1 MGEGQATWKQ
11 ILPVFIIFL
20 VFLFAGA
27 GIFKGLEDHFYD
39 PEDPPPRR
47 RRVDDIV
54 HEFVQNFTTNGV
66 PPTDAEVHDLVKQVE
81 IAKHG
86 RILEQVSHDND
97 TSYNLDYME
106 SWYFCMTIVTTIGY
120 GHMGPL
126 TDAGKIFCCAF
137 AFIGIPICLIL
148 LALVGGQLGDANRWL
163 DKRVKEA
170 LSKKIKNPGFISI
183 VGILVSLIVM
193 LSVFFFIPALIFT
206 LVEEDWTYLEALYY
220 CFITLST
227 VGFGDFVAALPSSTQ
242 SYAIN
247 TIYKFVVFLWI
258 MVGLTF
264 LAGALDLMVTKLKDL
279 GSKMSDLD
287 VPNIDGVNVD
297 MADLKLPKGFKSKMG
312 KDIKPKEVSEWGK
325 TGTYNGGFDTPL

>member
-1 MGEGQATWKQ
+1 MY
-11 ILPVFIIFL
+11 LR

-27 GIFKGLEDHFYD
+27 GIFKGLEEHFYD
-39 PEDPPPRR
+39 PGDPPPRR
-47 RRVDDIV
+47 RKVEHV
-54 HEFVQNFTTNGV
+54 VQEFVLNVTSNGLV
-66 PPTDAEVHDLVKQVE
+66 TEDEVHSLVRQIE

-86 RILEQVSHDND
+86 RILEQVSYQND

-126 TDAGKIFCCAF
+126 TDAGKIFCCAY

-148 LALVGGQLGDANRWL
+148 LALVGGQLGDANRWM
-163 DKRVKEA
+163 DKRVKEQ

-193 LSVFFFIPALIFT
+193 LSVFFFVPALIFT
-206 LVEEDWTYLEALYY
+206 LVEEDWSYLEALYY

-227 VGFGDFVAALPSSTQ
+227 VGFGDFVAALPSDTMA
-242 SYAIN
+242 YAVN

-279 GSKMSDLD
+279 GSKVSDLD
-287 VPNIDGVNVD
+287 VPDIDGVNVD
-297 MADLKLPKGFKSKMG
+297 MADLKLPKGLKSKMN

-325 TGTYNGGFDTPL
+325 TGRYNGGFDTPL

>member
-1 MGEGQATWKQ
+1 MGEGQASWRQ

-20 VFLFAGA
+20 IFLFAGA
-27 GIFKGLEDHFYD
+27 GIFKGLEEYFYD

-47 RRVDDIV
+47 RKVDEII
-54 HEFVQNFTTNGV
+54 HEFVNNVTFNGA
-66 PPTDAEVHDLVKQVE
+66 PTSYEVHNLVKQVE

-86 RILEQVSHDND
+86 RVLEQVPYNND
-97 TSYNLDYME
+97 TSPYNLDYME

-120 GHMGPL
+120 GHMGPM
-126 TDAGKIFCCAF
+126 TDAGKIFCCVY
-137 AFIGIPICLIL
+137 AFIGIPICIIL
-148 LALVGGQLGDANRWL
+148 LALVGGQLGDANRWM
-163 DKRVKEA
+163 DKRVKEL

-206 LVEEDWTYLEALYY
+206 LVEEGWTYLEALYY

-227 VGFGDFVAALPSSTQ
+227 VGFGDFVAALPSDPPTQ
-242 SYAIN
+242 TYLIN

-264 LAGALDLMVTKLKDL
+264 LAGALDLMVTKLKEL
-279 GSKMSDLD
+279 GSRVKDIPSID
-287 VPNIDGVNVD
+287 IDGVNMD
-297 MADLKLPKGFKSKMG
+297 MPNMKGFKSKKG
-312 KDIKPKEVSEWGK
+312 QDIKPKEVAEWGK
-325 TGTYNGGFDTPL
+325 TGRYNGGFDTPL